1 MKNQKIWGAAG
12 LAAMTFAAGTGQATD
27 IQGTI
32 SSTMVIT
39 EDSQLVG
46 DVTCTVQGA
55 ECIQIGASNVRLTLN
70 GFTMTGQGNPPDGC
84 PAGGPPANVERGIV
98 VGVRSKVQILGPGVI
113 QRFRGWGIFLNGS
126 TQVSV
131 RHVTLSSNCLS
142 GIQLIAN
149 NNDLEGN
156 ICVRN
161 GSTEA
166 GCGGICLTNSNNN
179 RVRRNVTS
187 GNGYAVMNVVNFGLA
202 LEGSSSGNVF
212 ERNTVVGNVNG
223 IWLQPA
229 AANNIVRRN
238 NIMGNP
244 PIGIAASVAGF
255 LGFDIRNLAPDGANT
270 FENNLCATYSGDSG
284 AGPAP
289 CPNIPQEQ

>member
-1 MKNQKIWGAAG
+1 MRSYRIFGAVIFTIG
-12 LAAMTFAAGTGQATD
+12 IGHAMD

-32 SSTMVIT
+32 SSTLVLS

-55 ECIQIGASNVRLTLN
+55 ECINMGAPNIRLALN
-70 GFTMTGQGNPPDGC
+70 GFTMTGQGNPPNGC
-84 PAGGPPANVERGIV
+84 LAGGPATNVERGIV
-98 VGVRSKVQILGPGVI
+98 VGAQSKVQILGPGMI
-113 QRFRGWGIFLNGS
+113 QGFRGWGIFLNGS
-126 TQVSV
+126 TQASVS
-131 RHVTLSSNCLS
+131 HVTVSSNCLS
-142 GIQLIAN
+142 GIQVIAN

-179 RVRRNVTS
+179 RLRRNVTS

-202 LEGSSSGNVF
+202 LEGTSNGNVF
-212 ERNTVVGNVNG
+212 EGNTVVGNVNG
-223 IWLQPA
+223 IWLQAA
-229 AANNIVRRN
+229 AANNVVRRN

-270 FENNLCATYSGDSG
+270 FENNRCSTYSGDSG

-289 CPNIPQEQ
+289 CPNIPKGQ

>member
-1 MKNQKIWGAAG
+1 MKSRIIFGAVI
-12 LAAMTFAAGTGQATD
+12 FAIGIGQAMD

-32 SSTMVIT
+32 SSTLVIA

-55 ECIQIGASNVRLTLN
+55 ECIQVGASNIRLALN
-70 GFTMTGQGNPPDGC
+70 GFTMTGQGNPPAGC
-84 PAGGPPANVERGIV
+84 FPGGPPTNVERGIV
-98 VGVRSKVQILGPGVI
+98 VNSWSKVQILGPGVI
-113 QRFRGWGIFLNGS
+113 QGFRGWGIFLNGS

-131 RHVTLSSNCLS
+131 RHVTVSSNCLS

-202 LEGSSSGNVF
+202 LEGSSNGNVF

-229 AANNIVRRN
+229 AANNVVRRN

-270 FENNLCATYSGDSG
+270 FENNFCSTYSGDSG

-289 CPNIPQEQ
+289 CPNIPKGQ